1 MPEGPSALT
10 TTSALGMR
18 ERFREMFCNDMS
30 EGSAEKFLDCL
41 GRDQW
46 PRKSYEMCQWRYE
59 HLNGVPSSYVICLQ
73 DVTLIPSW
81 QAMFAERLRVKRL
94 LHIDAGHQ
102 VMNTRPE
109 ALAELLRVEA
119 SLRD

>member
-1 MPEGPSALT
+1 
-10 TTSALGMR
+10 
-18 ERFREMFCNDMS
+18 
-30 EGSAEKFLDCL
+30 
-41 GRDQW
+41 
-46 PRKSYEMCQWRYE
+46 
-59 HLNGVPSSYVICLQ
+59 
-73 DVTLIPSW
+73 LIPAW
-81 QAMFAERLRVKRL
+81 QAIFAERLRVKRL